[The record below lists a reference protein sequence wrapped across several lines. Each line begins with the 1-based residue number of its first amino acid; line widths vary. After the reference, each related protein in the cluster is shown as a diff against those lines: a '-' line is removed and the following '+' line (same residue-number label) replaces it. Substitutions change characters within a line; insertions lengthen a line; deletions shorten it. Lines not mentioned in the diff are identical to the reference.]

1 MVTKND
7 PIEQIQEN
15 LEKIESELYIAQSSD
30 HCDNLMGGRDRENRV
45 EHER

>member
-1 MVTKND
+1 VVTKND
-7 PIEQIQEN
+7 PIEQFQEN

-30 HCDNLMGGRDRENRV
+30 HFDNLMGGRDRENRV